1 MFRSTAIS
9 LILITTGW
17 LAAQTGSVLEAG
29 LAEARQLRSQGRT
42 EQALQKLTG
51 LLSTTG
57 LSANP
62 AIPIEL
68 LQEMAGIYTERNEPA
83 KAAACLED
91 ALTRAPKDGAVHYRL
106 GLAYREMGENR
117 KAAAQFQSAVENGFR
132 NLAVSFH
139 LAAALFA
146 SRQSTAALE
155 TAAGIIAAAPRAP
168 DLLLRLGRLLFDH
181 LYYREALDAFRLAHN
196 LQPEAFEPGFYLA
209 LTHYLL
215 NQYAPAIEVLAP
227 MAQSRSN
234 PEVANLLAASEAASG
249 NEEKA
254 SRLLS
259 ETIAQAPRNPHAYLN
274 LAFLKLEQAQPHEA
288 EKLLQQFRALE
299 PQQDAKVFYSVKG
312 NSCPVLLR
320 EIRDNQDVHAAPET
334 AAFYFDLAS
343 QMQARYH
350 HSTAVELLRLARHY
364 EGNTGRLL
372 YAAGMSCLN
381 LSSPAPEAVPLLREA
396 VASNPANYQAW
407 YLLGRAYQQQGNT
420 DQALAAFRRAI
431 TIEPRAPCLIA
442 LGKAVQSLE
451 SLDKA
456 EAQAAFEQAIAL
468 EPSNALAYYELG
480 RFFSQRD
487 QFDKARTHL
496 MRAVELEPEFYEAYY
511 ALGRLCARAG
521 YREESQKYLA
531 LFERTK
537 RAALEQSV
545 AGSGYI
551 AEGRER

>member
-1 MFRSTAIS
+1 
-9 LILITTGW
+9 
-17 LAAQTGSVLEAG
+17 
-29 LAEARQLRSQGRT
+29 
-42 EQALQKLTG
+42 
-51 LLSTTG
+51 
-57 LSANP
+57 
-62 AIPIEL
+62 
-68 LQEMAGIYTERNEPA
+68 MAGIYTERREPA

-91 ALTRAPKDGAVHYRL
+91 ALARAPNDGAIHYRL
-106 GLAYREMGENR
+106 GLAHREMGENQ
-117 KAAAQFQSAVENGFR
+117 KAAAQFQSAVDNGFR

-139 LAAALFA
+139 LATALFA

-155 TAAGIIAAAPRAP
+155 TATGIIAAAPKAP

-181 LYYREALDAFRLAHN
+181 LYYREALEAFQLAHN

-215 NQYAPAIEVLAP
+215 NQYAPAIAVLAP
-227 MAQSRSN
+227 MAQSGAS

-249 NEEKA
+249 NLEQA

-259 ETIAQAPRNPHAYLN
+259 ETIARAPRNPHAYLN

-288 EKLLQQFRALE
+288 EKLLQQFRE
-299 PQQDAKVFYSVKG
+299 IESQHDAKVFYSVKS

-320 EIRDNQDVHAAPET
+320 EIRDNQGVHAAPGI

-350 HSTAVELLRLARHY
+350 HSTAVELLRLARPY
-364 EGNTGRLL
+364 EGNSGRLL

-396 VASNPANYQAW
+396 ATGVPASHQVW
-407 YLLGRAYQQQGNT
+407 YLLGRAYLQQGDT
-420 DQALAAFRRAI
+420 EEALAAFRKAI

-442 LGKAVQSLE
+442 FGKAVQSVE

-456 EAQAAFEQAIAL
+456 EAGREALAAFEQAIAL
-468 EPSNALAYYELG
+468 EPSNALAHYELG
-480 RFFSQRD
+480 RLFSQSD
-487 QFDKARTHL
+487 QFEMARAHL
-496 MRAVELEPEFYEAYY
+496 MRAIELEPDFYEAYY
-511 ALGRLCARAG
+511 ALGRVCARTG
-521 YREESQKYLA
+521 DREQSQKYLS

-551 AEGRER
+551 AEGREP